1 MCVQY
6 EDFDIVE
13 VAAKCGIRF
22 YHSQRNNIEF
32 KALCPFCGD
41 TSYHLGLN
49 RKMDRF
55 HCFRCKTR
63 GNSVSLYAKMLGLTN
78 KQAYEIIRN
87 NDKVLDGVIKVID
100 DEIKDIISAGYED
113 LETRGVQIVVSEN
126 AVSPM
131 VLRALLTYTR
141 MYFGDPDNWDRLR
154 VAYDRQLG
162 QLMTTS
168 GYTNWGDSD
177 GQE

>member
-1 MCVQY
+1 MN
-6 EDFDIVE
+6 DTLLNNLL
-13 VAAKCGIRF
+13 AKAKVTLR
-22 YHSQRNNIEF
+22 
-32 KALCPFCGD
+32 
-41 TSYHLGLN
+41 
-49 RKMDRF
+49 
-55 HCFRCKTR
+55 
-63 GNSVSLYAKMLGLTN
+63 VSTTAF
-78 KQAYEIIRN
+78 
-87 NDKVLDGVIKVID
+87 D

>member
-1 MCVQY
+1 MNDTLLNNLLAKAKVTLRVTTTA
-6 EDFDIVE
+6 FD
-13 VAAKCGIRF
+13 
-22 YHSQRNNIEF
+22 N
-32 KALCPFCGD
+32 
-41 TSYHLGLN
+41 
-49 RKMDRF
+49 
-55 HCFRCKTR
+55 
-63 GNSVSLYAKMLGLTN
+63 
-78 KQAYEIIRN
+78 
-87 NDKVLDGVIKVID
+87 
-100 DEIKDIISAGYED
+100 EIKDIISAGYED

-131 VLRALLTYTR
+131 VLRALMTYTR

>member
-1 MCVQY
+1 MNDTLLNNLLTKAKVTLRVTTTA
-6 EDFDIVE
+6 FD
-13 VAAKCGIRF
+13 G
-22 YHSQRNNIEF
+22 
-32 KALCPFCGD
+32 
-41 TSYHLGLN
+41 
-49 RKMDRF
+49 
-55 HCFRCKTR
+55 
-63 GNSVSLYAKMLGLTN
+63 
-78 KQAYEIIRN
+78 EIT
-87 NDKVLDGVIKVID
+87 
-100 DEIKDIISAGYED
+100 DIIKAGYED

-131 VLRALLTYTR
+131 VLRALLTYVR
-141 MYFGDPDNWDRLR
+141 MHFGDPDNWDRLR

>member
-1 MCVQY
+1 MN
-6 EDFDIVE
+6 DNLLNNLL
-13 VAAKCGIRF
+13 AKA
-22 YHSQRNNIEF
+22 
-32 KALCPFCGD
+32 KTALRVTTTAF
-41 TSYHLGLN
+41 
-49 RKMDRF
+49 
-55 HCFRCKTR
+55 
-63 GNSVSLYAKMLGLTN
+63 
-78 KQAYEIIRN
+78 
-87 NDKVLDGVIKVID
+87 D

-113 LETRGVQIVVSEN
+113 LETRGVQIVVSEDS
-126 AVSPM
+126 VSPM
-131 VLRALLTYTR
+131 VLRALMTYVR

>member
-1 MCVQY
+1 MNVTLLNNLL
-6 EDFDIVE
+6 
-13 VAAKCGIRF
+13 AKA
-22 YHSQRNNIEF
+22 
-32 KALCPFCGD
+32 KTALRVMTDAF
-41 TSYHLGLN
+41 
-49 RKMDRF
+49 
-55 HCFRCKTR
+55 
-63 GNSVSLYAKMLGLTN
+63 
-78 KQAYEIIRN
+78 
-87 NDKVLDGVIKVID
+87 D

-126 AVSPM
+126 SVSPM
-131 VLRALLTYTR
+131 IVMALMTYTR

-168 GYTNWGDSD
+168 GYTNWGEAD

>member
-1 MCVQY
+1 MN
-6 EDFDIVE
+6 DTLLNNLL
-13 VAAKCGIRF
+13 AK
-22 YHSQRNNIEF
+22 
-32 KALCPFCGD
+32 
-41 TSYHLGLN
+41 
-49 RKMDRF
+49 
-55 HCFRCKTR
+55 
-63 GNSVSLYAKMLGLTN
+63 AKVTLRVTTT
-78 KQAYEIIRN
+78 AF
-87 NDKVLDGVIKVID
+87 D

-131 VLRALLTYTR
+131 VLRALMTYVR
-141 MYFGDPDNWDRLR
+141 MHFGDPDNWDRLR

>member
-1 MCVQY
+1 MN
-6 EDFDIVE
+6 DNLLNNLL
-13 VAAKCGIRF
+13 AKA
-22 YHSQRNNIEF
+22 
-32 KALCPFCGD
+32 KTALRVTTTAF
-41 TSYHLGLN
+41 
-49 RKMDRF
+49 
-55 HCFRCKTR
+55 
-63 GNSVSLYAKMLGLTN
+63 
-78 KQAYEIIRN
+78 
-87 NDKVLDGVIKVID
+87 D

-113 LETRGVQIVVSEN
+113 LETRGVQIVVSEDS
-126 AVSPM
+126 VSPM

>member
-1 MCVQY
+1 MN
-6 EDFDIVE
+6 DTLLNNLL
-13 VAAKCGIRF
+13 AK
-22 YHSQRNNIEF
+22 
-32 KALCPFCGD
+32 
-41 TSYHLGLN
+41 
-49 RKMDRF
+49 
-55 HCFRCKTR
+55 
-63 GNSVSLYAKMLGLTN
+63 AKVTLRVTTT
-78 KQAYEIIRN
+78 AF
-87 NDKVLDGVIKVID
+87 D

-131 VLRALLTYTR
+131 VLRALMTYTR